1 MARTTVL
8 VSDIFSFYMVL
19 RWFSRELQGWRM
31 GVTGQSKVRKS
42 DAQLSSLI
50 EDGRTGSA
58 SCRATIPELQLRG
71 KVHCERLLAQDS
83 FRERSPF
90 FLSAIQEQCSGEGRN
105 ARGVWNKS
113 NAVIFKRF
121 SKEILYRTLI
131 GKIIKS
137 DADLGSLHFL
147 CLVENGSLAEESLN
161 SPKKL
166 RVL

>member
-1 MARTTVL
+1 MPSYPVL
-8 VSDIFSFYMVL
+8 SRMEEQDPPAAGQPSPSFN
-19 RWFSRELQGWRM
+19 SG
-31 GVTGQSKVRKS
+31 
-42 DAQLSSLI
+42 
-50 EDGRTGSA
+50 
-58 SCRATIPELQLRG
+58 G
-71 KVHCERLLAQDS
+71 KVHCEKAVLAQDS

-90 FLSAIQEQCSGEGRN
+90 FLLAIQEQCSGEGRN
-105 ARGVWNKS
+105 ARGMWNKS

-131 GKIIKS
+131 EKIIQS

-166 RVL
+166 